1 MTGPQLQALF
11 DALALDLAAHRTVTA
26 LRHRTAARAAWLV
39 AALALGV
46 SAGLGV
52 ALLWLSAR

>member
-1 MTGPQLQALF
+1 MTGPELQALF

-26 LRHRTAARAAWLV
+26 LRHRSAARAAWLV

-46 SAGLGV
+46 IAALGCGV
-52 ALLWLSAR
+52 IWLIAR